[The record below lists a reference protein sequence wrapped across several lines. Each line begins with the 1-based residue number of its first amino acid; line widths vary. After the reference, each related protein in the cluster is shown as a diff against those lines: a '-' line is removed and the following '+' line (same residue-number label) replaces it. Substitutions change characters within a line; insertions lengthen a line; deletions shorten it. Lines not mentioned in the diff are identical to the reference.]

1 MESENCR
8 RLKDIYPQVY
18 HFYFT
23 EQQPEWMVVHHHS
36 INSPQIVRRK
46 ERNPVPIVLFALNQI
61 LTIIMQINW
70 MIEADLALSAATE
83 IPEAIIMNS
92 VS

>member
-23 EQQPEWMVVHHHS
+23 EQQQPEWTVVHHHS

-46 ERNPVPIVLFALNQI
+46 ERNPVPICALRVESNI
-61 LTIIMQINW
+61 DDHYANYL
-70 MIEADLALSAATE
+70 DDRGRSCSLSSHRD
-83 IPEAIIMNS
+83 P
-92 VS
+92 

>member
-46 ERNPVPIVLFALNQI
+46 ERNPVPIC
-61 LTIIMQINW
+61 
-70 MIEADLALSAATE
+70 DLRVESNIDDHYANYLDDRGRSCSLSSHRD
-83 IPEAIIMNS
+83 P
-92 VS
+92 